1 MNIKTISVRQPWANL
16 IVWGL
21 KTVEIRTWS
30 THYRGK
36 LLIHASK
43 TIDEIGVKRFPMDDQ
58 SLGALVGEV
67 ELLDVKPFTIE
78 MWSELADSHLDIGS
92 YVPGLFAWFISDP
105 VPFEK
110 PIPCSGMPGLFEVDL
125 AVSLEEA

>member
-1 MNIKTISVRQPWANL
+1 MKTISVRQPWANL

-21 KTVEIRTWS
+21 KTIEIRTWS

-43 TIDEIGVKRFPMDDQ
+43 TVDQLGAGRFPMDRQD
-58 SLGALVGEV
+58 LGALVGVV
-67 ELLDVKPFTIE
+67 ELQDVKPFTAE
-78 MWSELADSHLDIGS
+78 MWSELADSHLDLGS
-92 YVPGLFAWFISDP
+92 YVPGLFAWFVSNP

-110 PIPCSGMPGLFEVDL
+110 PIPYGGMPGLFEVDPS
-125 AVSLEEA
+125 VSLQEA

>member
-92 YVPGLFAWFISDP
+92 YVSGLFAWFISDP